1 MAKVN
6 IDTATRL
13 DIECRRNDTFRLKI
27 DFGVE
32 MPDASSNTYTFRFAT
47 SDTATPDAGS
57 SNFTVAESNNSDG
70 VTNALLTLTCTAG
83 NMTMSPGL
91 YVYDLA
97 VTDTEGTRYE
107 SGDVQTLLF
116 GTLKVIDDL
125 GA

>member
-32 MPDASSNTYTFRFAT
+32 MPDHTDNTYTFKFAT

-57 SNFTVAESNNSDG
+57 SNFTVVESNNSDG
-70 VTNALLTLTCTAG
+70 VTNALLTLTCTAA

-107 SGDVQTLLF
+107 AGDVQTLLF